1 MIDSSFIEK
10 IEELAKT
17 EIITVDGRNYSSK
30 KLSPITEP
38 SPGTMSVATLTGLA
52 EYIVEN
58 PDAPEHP
65 FIVHVASH
73 DRVCVYSP
81 LHGPFLQRSAYL
93 AASASL
99 DIFPFGKYMDLESF
113 IIAIQAQFVQDET
126 TAALL
131 ALAGNISGDNVSNFN
146 DDGVTQ
152 KVIARRGISF
162 VGNVPVPNPVTLAP
176 FRTFLEIDQPASK
189 FVYRMKQAD
198 DSIHCALIEADGGN
212 WKLEAIKRI
221 REWLRERLPEGT
233 IILA

>member
-1 MIDSSFIEK
+1 MIDASFIQK

-38 SPGTMSVATLTGLA
+38 TPGTMSVSTLTGLA
-52 EYIVEN
+52 EYINEN

-65 FIVHVASH
+65 FIVHIASH
-73 DRVCVYSP
+73 ENVSVYSP

-93 AASASL
+93 AATAKL
-99 DIFPFGKYMDLESF
+99 DQFPFDRYLDLESF
-113 IIAIQAQFVQDET
+113 IIALQAKFVQDET

-131 ALAGNISGDNVSNFN
+131 ALAGNITGDSVSNYN

-152 KVIARRGISF
+152 KVTAKRGISF

-176 FRTFLEIDQPASK
+176 FRTFLEIDQPASR
-189 FVYRMKQAD
+189 FVYRMKQT
-198 DSIHCALIEADGGN
+198 DSGIACALIEADGGN

-221 REWLRERLPEGT
+221 RDWLREKLPEGSV
-233 IILA
+233 ILA